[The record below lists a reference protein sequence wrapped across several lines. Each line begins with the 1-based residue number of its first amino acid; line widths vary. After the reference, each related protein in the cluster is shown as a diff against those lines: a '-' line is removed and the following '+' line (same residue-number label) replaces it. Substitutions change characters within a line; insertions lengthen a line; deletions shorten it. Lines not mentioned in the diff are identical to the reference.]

1 MTLTKNKLIDSI
13 HVRIDLP
20 KVRCARLVERLF
32 EIIKDTMEKG
42 EDVLI
47 SGFGKLCVKDKKKR
61 RGRNPGSGDELTP
74 DSRRRVTF
82 KCSTVLKD
90 KLNGGCK

>member
-1 MTLTKNKLIDSI
+1 MTLTKSKLIDSI
-13 HVRIDLP
+13 HIRIGLP
-20 KVRCARLVERLF
+20 KVRCARLVELLF
-32 EIIKDTMEKG
+32 EVIKGTMENG

-61 RGRNPGSGDELTP
+61 RGKNPVSGDELAR
-74 DSRRRVTF
+74 DSRRLVTF

-90 KLNGGCK
+90 KLNGERK